1 MYSDRII
8 TRAIKIM
15 WIAILACCY
24 SSLVAQQDTPTGSNS
39 SSTPSAR
46 PETTS
51 EESSASSS
59 QNEADMESNAS
70 RLVVSAPDPSISLS
84 VEPLK
89 KLHADVEAAALA
101 GNNAW
106 VLLCSV
112 LVLFMTAPGLAM
124 FYGGLVRKKN
134 VISIIMQC
142 IFLMSLMSIA
152 WALYGYSLCFG
163 GTAPRQVAEN
173 YFIGNLD
180 HLFMNNVS
188 RQWNSDTMSPETP
201 MRDTIPRLT
210 HMLFQGMLF
219 IIAPT
224 LICGA
229 FAERMK
235 FNAMALFSLLWGTF
249 VYCPLAHWIWGGGL
263 LSFDIGL
270 LGGALDFAG
279 GTVVHISSG
288 VSALIAAF
296 VLGPRLGFRREP
308 MPPHNLTYTSL
319 GAGMLWV
326 GWLGLNSGSALVSN
340 ELTASAFASTHFAAA
355 GGALSWLIVE
365 RIYRGKPTVLGASS
379 GLVAGLVCITPAAG
393 HVNPMPALTMGI
405 IAGVAC
411 YFACSLL
418 KRLFKY
424 DDALDVFGIHAI
436 GGTLGALLTG
446 IFATR
451 ACWDIGSGRPLGLLE
466 GGSVL
471 AGQAVATLVAWIYTA
486 LVTWLLLKIV
496 DMLIGLRVPAN
507 EERQGLDVTQ
517 HGEEGYIFL

>member
-1 MYSDRII
+1 
-8 TRAIKIM
+8 
-15 WIAILACCY
+15 
-24 SSLVAQQDTPTGSNS
+24 
-39 SSTPSAR
+39 
-46 PETTS
+46 
-51 EESSASSS
+51 
-59 QNEADMESNAS
+59 
-70 RLVVSAPDPSISLS
+70 
-84 VEPLK
+84 
-89 KLHADVEAAALA
+89 
-101 GNNAW
+101 
-106 VLLCSV
+106 
-112 LVLFMTAPGLAM
+112 
-124 FYGGLVRKKN
+124 
-134 VISIIMQC
+134 
-142 IFLMSLMSIA
+142 
-152 WALYGYSLCFG
+152 
-163 GTAPRQVAEN
+163 
-173 YFIGNLD
+173 
-180 HLFMNNVS
+180 
-188 RQWNSDTMSPETP
+188 
-201 MRDTIPRLT
+201 
-210 HMLFQGMLF
+210 MLF
-219 IIAPT
+219 IIAPA

-288 VSALIAAF
+288 VSALIAAL

-326 GWLGLNSGSALVSN
+326 GWLGLNSGSALISN

-405 IAGVAC
+405 IAGIAC
-411 YFACSLL
+411 YFACSLF

-486 LVTWLLLKIV
+486 LATWLLLKIV